1 MNDLISSER
10 RIISPAD
17 ANWGAVWS
25 LSLTVICLV
34 TAELLPISL
43 LTPMALDLGVT
54 DGMAGQAVS
63 ATSIV
68 AMVASLFMAVA
79 MRGLDRRIV
88 LLFFTAFFIASNM
101 LVGIA
106 SDYSMLL
113 IGRVLLGVAIGGFW
127 SMSAAV
133 SMRLVPEALAPR
145 ALSIIFGGVSVA
157 MVIAAPVGSFL
168 GGVIGWRGVFLLT
181 AAVGIVVLVWQF
193 AMLPSMLPRGQPRV
207 KTLVRLLAR
216 PQIGF
221 GVLAMI
227 LVFGGHFAFFTYLRP
242 FLETVTG
249 TDVGGVSVVLFGFG
263 IANVI
268 GTFLSGAM
276 IQRSLRMTLAIMP
289 LIMAILSICLVA
301 FGNFA
306 LIVVVLVAVWGLA
319 FGAVPVA
326 WMTWVTQKVPDETE
340 SAGGLQV
347 AAIQLSIT
355 IGAGLGGLLL
365 ETSGPRGAIIGGGMA
380 LLLASAVILVGLR
393 PPKMA

>member
-133 SMRLVPEALAPR
+133 SMRLVPEALVPR

-301 FGNFA
+301 LGNFA

-319 FGAVPVA
+319 FGGVPVA

-340 SAGGLQV
+340 SAGDCRWRRSSCPSQ
-347 AAIQLSIT
+347 
-355 IGAGLGGLLL
+355 
-365 ETSGPRGAIIGGGMA
+365 
-380 LLLASAVILVGLR
+380 
-393 PPKMA
+393 

>member
-1 MNDLISSER
+1 
-10 RIISPAD
+10 
-17 ANWGAVWS
+17 
-25 LSLTVICLV
+25 
-34 TAELLPISL
+34 
-43 LTPMALDLGVT
+43 
-54 DGMAGQAVS
+54 
-63 ATSIV
+63 
-68 AMVASLFMAVA
+68 
-79 MRGLDRRIV
+79 
-88 LLFFTAFFIASNM
+88 
-101 LVGIA
+101 
-106 SDYSMLL
+106 
-113 IGRVLLGVAIGGFW
+113 
-127 SMSAAV
+127 
-133 SMRLVPEALAPR
+133 
-145 ALSIIFGGVSVA
+145 

-168 GGVIGWRGVFLLT
+168 GGVIGWRGVFLLM

-193 AMLPSMLPRGQPRV
+193 AMLPSMLPRDQPRV
-207 KTLVRLLAR
+207 KTLVGLLAR

-227 LVFGGHFAFFTYLRP
+227 LVFAGHFAFFTYLRP

-249 TDVGGVSVVLFGFG
+249 ADVGGVSVVLFGFG

-301 FGNFA
+301 LGNFA
-306 LIVVVLVAVWGLA
+306 LIMVVLVAVWGLA
-319 FGAVPVA
+319 FGGVPVA

-347 AAIQLSIT
+347 AAIQFSIT

-365 ETSGPRGAIIGGGMA
+365 ETSGPRGAIVGGGMA